1 MKLATSC
8 RVMAILLLALG
19 ASLPAGAQTVPKA
32 EVSGGYQLLTVN
44 FDEFDETL
52 GTGWYAD
59 VAGNLG
65 SIFSVV
71 FQVSGNYKTFEET
84 ESFGGVTGTLTASL
98 TVHEFMGG
106 VRVNARKSR
115 RVTPFGQLLV
125 GGVSASAEVEGT
137 VTLGGETI
145 FERSER
151 ESSTNFGLQVGGGAT
166 IWLGETIRRPGRGGL
181 CNRLRRGGGC
191 ERLPGRR
198 RRGVRLLD
206 AGPAG
211 GSSPTGFAVFNTP
224 PPPRDRRSA
233 GRHPRRCRRQS
244 ALWCRASCP
253 GRTA

>member
-1 MKLATSC
+1 MRPATSY
-8 RVMAILLLALG
+8 RVMGILLLALG
-19 ASLPAGAQTVPKA
+19 ASLPARAQTVPKA

-65 SIFSVV
+65 SVFSVV

-106 VRVNARKSR
+106 VRVSARKSR

-125 GGVSASAEVEGT
+125 GGVTASAEVEGR

-145 FERSER
+145 FETSER
-151 ESSTNFGLQVGGGAT
+151 ESSTNFGLQAGGGVT
-166 IWLGETIRRPGRGGL
+166 IWLGEKI
-181 CNRLRRGGGC
+181 
-191 ERLPGRR
+191 
-198 RRGVRLLD
+198 GVRGAAD
-206 AGPAG
+206 YVTVFAEEEGVNAFRVAG
-211 GSSPTGFAVFNTP
+211 GVVFGF
-224 PPPRDRRSA
+224 
-233 GRHPRRCRRQS
+233 
-244 ALWCRASCP
+244 
-253 GRTA
+253 